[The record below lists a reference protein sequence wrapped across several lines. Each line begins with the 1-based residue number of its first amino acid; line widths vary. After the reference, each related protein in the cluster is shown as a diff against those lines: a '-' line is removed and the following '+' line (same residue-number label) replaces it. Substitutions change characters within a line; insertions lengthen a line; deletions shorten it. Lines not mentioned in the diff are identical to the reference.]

1 MAKPSLVPRRKGR
14 IIRVLL
20 LLILIVSVAIA
31 VSLWMHRVGVEQQ
44 VQMQEQYR
52 DDTIAELE
60 RGEGTYDAQSIVLY
74 DTSRVK
80 AERLAD
86 KLGASLRITEDGSF
100 ATLTL
105 PEGTSILDVY
115 RDEDNLPYLEQMSAD
130 WQVKISD
137 REEDK
142 DNDKDKDK
150 EHGPRGDRLPMRP
163 THHVSDPG
171 FAMQGYLDYMN
182 MQHLMGSYTGFGITV
197 AVIDTGI
204 DTDHPEFVG
213 RISEYSYNATEDKIV
228 KDYLLED
235 GSYDW
240 SLVED
245 EQGHGTAVSG
255 VIAAGANGIGTV
267 GIAPQVNLI
276 VIKAE
281 CDEKGTF
288 ARISDLVFG
297 LYYAIERDA
306 SIVNMSFGVYHPEN
320 PFAAATK
327 LAVDSDIICV
337 AAAGNSSLACPIWP
351 AADKNVFGI
360 GALAADSWE
369 LATYSNYGENV
380 DFVAPGT
387 TYTTCI
393 GGGYATKS
401 GTSFSCPA
409 TAGVIA
415 LYLSANSYQ
424 EFAEVEEL
432 LRASSYDLGEPGA
445 DWYYGYGAI
454 DAHALIAEQ
463 RGTVT
468 FHMMTDELDNTE
480 QVFIRNHTLQNMPQP
495 ERLYAIFDGWY
506 CDPGYTDEFTWY
518 EDVLTADRTL
528 YAKWVNEDD
537 GVPYTYAELEDG
549 TIEIRSYTGHRRYIT
564 IPDYIDGKPVS
575 SIGTGAFAYETNL
588 REVNLPKHLVRI
600 GDQAFVGCSNLIKME
615 IPDTVTEIGKYA
627 FCDNVRLS
635 SVAFGQDSQ
644 LTAIGTFA
652 FSGCGHLKYFHVPRN
667 VASLDGSAFFGDTS
681 MLAFSVHEE
690 NQSFFS
696 QNGVLF
702 NRAMT
707 TAVAYPAGR
716 NGEFALPASVYEVG
730 DYAFA
735 LAKITQVDFS
745 NVQVIGPAAYMSS
758 DLEAVIIPD
767 NVTQMGG
774 RAFFRCEYLTTLH
787 IGYGIAEIPDGAFS
801 YCYALQ
807 SVMIPN
813 TVQSIGGGA
822 FGNASLHEG
831 LTFEKDSTLVYIGRD
846 AFRCTNIGSVEIPA
860 SVVMIDER
868 AFLGSCGSSLS
879 SVVFEQGSAL
889 RVIDESAFE
898 KTPITEI
905 TLPARLESIG
915 PFAFAYTN
923 LQAVTLPQSVSE
935 LGGGAFAFCPNLD
948 SIYVEYGNPVYT
960 DLEGVVYSIDMDM
973 LVAYPTGNSRAE
985 YTVPDGV
992 TKIGESAFCGTMYMS
1007 GIQLPESLEEIRSM
1021 AFLGCQNLY
1030 SVAIPD
1036 NVVQIGRLAFAEDR
1050 QLRSVT
1056 FGEDSKLPRISYESF
1071 AFCGLYSFRVPAN
1084 VSTMAQGAFIGCDDL
1099 TSFTFAGNSKLE
1111 SISAYMFDGCTK
1123 LQTVTFEQGSALTSI
1138 QAHGFQGMTKLTT
1151 LDLGGASLTNIDN
1164 YAFLDCESLQSLT
1177 LPDTLTNIGR
1187 FAFYNCA
1194 SLSELTIP
1202 ALTEHIGSYAF
1213 YGTKNCSLYF
1223 KADELPLYLDEYWD
1237 HSLQAYYT
1245 GVVSV
1250 KEQGDWKYATKTNG
1264 NIAIIKYFGKESV
1277 IDLSKLKLGGKI
1289 ETVGGHAFEGCGI
1302 TSITLPDSL
1311 LEIQR
1316 YAFADT
1322 KHLSSVI
1329 IPKNVRYV
1337 ADHAFAGSGIAS
1349 LTFWGGR
1356 INVIEAYAFAYT
1368 DNLKSVELPD
1378 SLTKLGSYA
1387 FHRSG
1392 IESLQFG
1399 EHFSLTKIPEAAFS
1413 ETKLTSVKIPDSVT
1427 EIGYSAFRDTRTLTQ
1442 VELGRGENL
1451 IISSN
1456 AFYNTGISKIYIPDN
1471 VAHVGEYAL
1480 IGLENLTAYEVS
1492 SENKTYTAVDG
1503 VLYNKDKTKII
1514 AFPAGRTGSYEIP
1527 ACVESIG
1534 FGAFENTKLSSISF
1548 AQDINLLTIGWRA
1561 FYNAE
1566 NLTEITIPASVVS
1579 IDYYAFA
1586 SCKNLTT
1593 VDFATNDSLKGI
1605 YEGAFFG
1612 CQRLEHITLP
1622 DSVVEISDYAFY
1634 GCMSLQDIPVSAQ
1647 TQLKGIYDHAFAY
1660 AGLTELTIP
1669 ETLIDIGSYAF
1680 QGSRVTQATVPDT
1693 NAWDLVIG
1701 IGAFADCNQMEEIT
1715 VPFIG
1720 ASFEDKEITWF
1731 GYIFGAGGYEA
1742 NATYVPTSLKR
1753 VVISEG
1759 ITFVGT
1765 GAFYSKEM
1773 VYIESSGSY
1782 VGTCGHNIE
1791 ELVLPKSIISVGK
1804 LAFADCTASFSLGT
1818 IDKIDGGNDEYTT
1831 TFSRSGIKAI
1841 AFGDGVTKI
1850 SRYTFRECDDLR
1862 SIHIPKTLVDLDEK
1876 VMEYVIFHAFSQ
1888 CSAHIT
1894 VDQDHP
1900 IYEAR
1905 EKVIVRKDTGRVLH
1919 TNAVGGI
1926 EDYIDTEDG
1935 FRFTTDGKLIAYL
1948 GDERVVKLPTDF
1960 FGEPYQIYRLTGVKH
1975 VIVPE
1980 GITTIDAYAFENCG
1994 TLESIE
2000 LPKSVTSIGDGA
2012 FMNCHE
2018 LKTIR
2023 LSENLTSIG
2032 RNAFFNCYALTEI
2045 DIPDSVQ
2052 TIGSAAFYDCRNL
2065 TSVQLPRQLKKI
2077 EGQMFSGCICL
2088 SDIMLPES
2096 IVSLGNNAFSNC
2108 LALKTI
2114 RIPKNVQTLQ
2124 GAFTNCRFEDFSI
2137 DPDNPY
2143 LHEENGI
2150 LYNADKTKIVGALE
2164 GVTEI
2169 VIPNSVIDIR
2179 LSGVQS
2185 IEKVTFE
2192 EGSKMT
2198 HVSSGAFS
2206 GCVSLTTVILPN
2218 SITSI
2223 NSSAFERCTSLTSIR
2238 IPPNVTCID
2247 SYAFNLCQSIY
2258 AVYNESD
2265 LEITLGTSD
2274 FGKIAANAVLVV
2286 DKDGTKHYKVKDDGT
2301 VYIDTAD
2308 GFLFKKLGE
2317 TYTLIAY
2324 IGDSTKVTLPVDY
2337 MGHTYN
2343 IYSMRGVNHVVF
2355 PWGHTHVDGSAFIS
2369 CYSLK
2374 SVEIPESVTE
2384 LGSAA
2389 FYYCQNLSQVTLDAN
2404 IDEIQSSTFAGCLAL
2419 TDITIPASVKKIG
2432 MRAFEECSKLD
2443 TIILLSQNIEQIGQN
2458 AFSQTQ
2464 YSKDLSNWENG
2475 VLKLGELVIGV
2486 DSQNENIMIKSDAII
2501 APDAFENCYKLKN
2514 LSLGGDYISLLA
2526 PLSNIETLI
2535 IQKMP
2540 SHPISFYFGR
2550 SPSVPL
2556 TLNKIVLCK
2565 GVNVYQQS
2573 FEKITGITIFVEGSK
2588 EDCPWDKVYPGWNNG
2603 NRVIYGDDWYLVSYY
2618 DADGTLLSTHQYT
2631 TNEVIK
2637 PPHLYSHTDKQ
2648 DAYVFMGWD
2657 ADGDGIAD
2665 ALPATLNRDYE
2676 LRAVYQKTEAQY
2688 RVEYMDQDGKTV
2700 LHSYLLLYGAEIPTV
2715 ADPVKKGYTFIGWS
2729 RIPATVTEDVRIYSE
2744 WRHTGN
2750 GHEYQTSVV
2759 EPSCTVDG
2767 YTLHTCSVCDES
2779 YKTDVIKATGHNFG
2793 DWEVT
2798 RKADCKKQGSMYREC
2813 ACGQKETQVIERTP
2827 HEYVETHRVEST
2839 CKQPGKLTL
2848 SCKHCNDKAKSDL
2861 PLRQHEY
2868 QEKHA
2873 KRHALDSFLKKYDKL
2888 MYGMRGDDEIYYYEC
2903 SGCNRVRTHE
2913 NERSQSHGAAGVMS
2927 VGCAHVPSD
2936 WQILIAPTCAE
2947 YGANVQACTLCQEVL
2962 DVQLVE
2968 NNANS
2973 HISADAVEEDRKEP
2987 TCTETGGYDSVV
2999 YCINCG
3005 EELGREHVE
3014 IPANGHTSAD
3024 IVIENRVEPT
3034 CTEHGSCDNV
3044 TYCSACDAEL
3054 SREHVVLDAIGHNH
3068 NATVTAP
3075 TCTEQGYTTYT
3086 CHCGDVYVDHE
3097 VEALGHTPS
3106 DWITDTEPQIG
3117 VSGSKHKACTA
3128 CGEILETA
3136 TMDALTEAPTTEE
3149 PTTEEPTTDAPITDA
3164 PSTDTPTT
3172 DAEGT
3177 EQSTEPKDEG
3187 GCNGSLSAAFSCMML
3202 IAFAAVAVTTKK
3214 KY

>member
-1 MAKPSLVPRRKGR
+1 M
-14 IIRVLL
+14 
-20 LLILIVSVAIA
+20 
-31 VSLWMHRVGVEQQ
+31 
-44 VQMQEQYR
+44 
-52 DDTIAELE
+52 
-60 RGEGTYDAQSIVLY
+60 
-74 DTSRVK
+74 
-80 AERLAD
+80 
-86 KLGASLRITEDGSF
+86 
-100 ATLTL
+100 
-105 PEGTSILDVY
+105 
-115 RDEDNLPYLEQMSAD
+115 
-130 WQVKISD
+130 
-137 REEDK
+137 
-142 DNDKDKDK
+142 
-150 EHGPRGDRLPMRP
+150 
-163 THHVSDPG
+163 
-171 FAMQGYLDYMN
+171 
-182 MQHLMGSYTGFGITV
+182 
-197 AVIDTGI
+197 
-204 DTDHPEFVG
+204 
-213 RISEYSYNATEDKIV
+213 
-228 KDYLLED
+228 
-235 GSYDW
+235 
-240 SLVED
+240 
-245 EQGHGTAVSG
+245 
-255 VIAAGANGIGTV
+255 
-267 GIAPQVNLI
+267 
-276 VIKAE
+276 
-281 CDEKGTF
+281 
-288 ARISDLVFG
+288 
-297 LYYAIERDA
+297 
-306 SIVNMSFGVYHPEN
+306 
-320 PFAAATK
+320 
-327 LAVDSDIICV
+327 
-337 AAAGNSSLACPIWP
+337 
-351 AADKNVFGI
+351 
-360 GALAADSWE
+360 
-369 LATYSNYGENV
+369 
-380 DFVAPGT
+380 
-387 TYTTCI
+387 
-393 GGGYATKS
+393 
-401 GTSFSCPA
+401 
-409 TAGVIA
+409 
-415 LYLSANSYQ
+415 
-424 EFAEVEEL
+424 
-432 LRASSYDLGEPGA
+432 
-445 DWYYGYGAI
+445 
-454 DAHALIAEQ
+454 IAEQ

-575 SIGTGAFAYETNL
+575 SIGTGAFAYQTNL
-588 REVNLPKHLVRI
+588 REVNLPKYLVRI
-600 GDQAFVGCSNLIKME
+600 GNQAFLGCSNLIKME

-635 SVAFGQDSQ
+635 SVAFGADSQ
-644 LTAIGTFA
+644 LTSIGIFA
-652 FSGCGHLKYFHVPRN
+652 FRGCGHLKYFTVPRN
-667 VASLDGSAFFGDTS
+667 VASLDGSAFFGDTA

-735 LAKITQVDFS
+735 FAGITQVDFS

-767 NVTQMGG
+767 NVTQMGDS
-774 RAFFRCEYLTTLH
+774 AFFGCEYLTTLH
-787 IGYGIAEIPDGAFS
+787 IGHGIAEIPAGAFS
-801 YCYALQ
+801 DCSALQ

-813 TVQSIGGGA
+813 TVQSIGTGA
-822 FGNASLHEG
+822 FENASLPEG
-831 LTFEKDSTLVYIGRD
+831 LTFEKDSTLVYIGMG
-846 AFRCTNIGSVEIPA
+846 AFSCTNIASVEIPA
-860 SVVMIDER
+860 SVVTIDKR
-868 AFLGSCGSSLS
+868 AFAGSCGSSLS

-935 LGGGAFAFCPNLD
+935 LGGGAFAFCPGLE
-948 SIYVEYGNPVYT
+948 SIYVEDGNPVYT
-960 DLEGVVYSIDMDM
+960 DLDGVVYSSDMDM
-973 LVAYPTGNSRAE
+973 LVAYPTGNRRAE
-985 YTVPDGV
+985 YAVSGGV
-992 TKIGESAFCGTMYMS
+992 TKIGESAFYGTMYMS

-1021 AFLGCQNLY
+1021 AFFGCQNLY

-1071 AFCGLYSFRVPAN
+1071 AYCGLYSFRVPAN

-1099 TSFTFAGNSKLE
+1099 TSITFAGNSKLE

-1123 LQTVTFEQGSALTSI
+1123 LQTVMFEQGSALTSI

-1349 LTFWGGR
+1349 LTFRGGR

-1399 EHFSLTKIPEAAFS
+1399 EHFSLAKIPEAAFS
-1413 ETKLTSVKIPDSVT
+1413 ETKLTSVKIPDSVI
-1427 EIGYSAFRDTRTLTQ
+1427 EIGYAAFRDTRTLTQ

-1503 VLYNKDKTKII
+1503 VLYNKEKTKII

-1593 VDFATNDSLKGI
+1593 VNFATNDSLKGI

-1612 CQRLEHITLP
+1612 CQRLEHITIP

-1634 GCMSLQDIPVSAQ
+1634 GCMSLEDIPVSEQ

-1742 NATYVPTSLKR
+1742 NATYVPKSLKR
-1753 VVISEG
+1753 VVITEG
-1759 ITFVGT
+1759 ITAIPY
-1765 GAFYSKEM
+1765 GAFYK
-1773 VYIESSGSY
+1773 IECLESIDVPHS
-1782 VGTCGHNIE
+1782 VVAVE
-1791 ELVLPKSIISVGK
+1791 EHGFTDTKARYTLTNEITVDDMHR
-1804 LAFADCTASFSLGT
+1804 A
-1818 IDKIDGGNDEYTT
+1818 IDY
-1831 TFSRSGIKAI
+1831 R
-1841 AFGDGVTKI
+1841 FGDGLSGYLTIAEGPVQIYNSAFCGCDHLIGITIPEGVQYI
-1850 SRYTFRECDDLR
+1850 SWGAFLQCYRLESVSLPDSLIRIDSAAFASCDSLK
-1862 SIHIPKTLVDLDEK
+1862 S
-1876 VMEYVIFHAFSQ
+1876 
-1888 CSAHIT
+1888 IT
-1894 VDQDHP
+1894 VP
-1900 IYEAR
+1900 A
-1905 EKVIVRKDTGRVLH
+1905 
-1919 TNAVGGI
+1919 N
-1926 EDYIDTEDG
+1926 
-1935 FRFTTDGKLIAYL
+1935 
-1948 GDERVVKLPTDF
+1948 
-1960 FGEPYQIYRLTGVKH
+1960 
-1975 VIVPE
+1975 
-1980 GITTIDAYAFENCG
+1980 
-1994 TLESIE
+1994 
-2000 LPKSVTSIGDGA
+2000 VTSIGDGA
-2012 FMNCHE
+2012 FSCPN
-2018 LKTIR
+2018 LKEVINKSNLVMEFGSRENGEIAYYAIVIEDSDGTRRYRDDNTHIQTEDGFVFVEKDGEYVLISYTGTEKEITLPRDFNGSAYRIEEFSGNATTVIIPDTFTEIHDDAFSFNSTITRIVIPQTVTTIGDQAFHFCRNLSDITVPDSVTSIGANAFLYCSSLESIYLPDSVTQIGTSAFWDCTEMKYIR
-2023 LSENLTSIG
+2023 LPGTLTKISGALLSGCKSLTSISIPESVTVIDEL
-2032 RNAFFNCYALTEI
+2032 AFQNCTALTNITIPSGVEVI
-2045 DIPDSVQ
+2045 GSMAFRTCSSLTSIEIPDGVVS
-2052 TIGSAAFYDCRNL
+2052 IGN
-2065 TSVQLPRQLKKI
+2065 
-2077 EGQMFSGCICL
+2077 
-2088 SDIMLPES
+2088 
-2096 IVSLGNNAFSNC
+2096 
-2108 LALKTI
+2108 
-2114 RIPKNVQTLQ
+2114 
-2124 GAFTNCRFEDFSI
+2124 GAFERCYN
-2137 DPDNPY
+2137 
-2143 LHEENGI
+2143 LEEI
-2150 LYNADKTKIVGALE
+2150 S
-2164 GVTEI
+2164 
-2169 VIPNSVIDIR
+2169 IPNSVETIG
-2179 LSGVQS
+2179 SGVFDSTNIKQVHLQESNPYFVVDGGLLFTKDYERIVCLLPGVSDFTWPAHITTVPSGLFYECRNLES
-2185 IEKVTFE
+2185 ITIPEGVTHI
-2192 EGSKMT
+2192 GAN
-2198 HVSSGAFS
+2198 AFS
-2206 GCVSLTTVILPN
+2206 GCVNLKEINLPDSVVEIGPSAFMNCISLTEITLPSGLKAIPDNLFTYCNDLSKVIIPQGVEVIG
-2218 SITSI
+2218 SQVVYG
-2223 NSSAFERCTSLTSIR
+2223 CPCLTSIT
-2238 IPPNVTCID
+2238 IPQSVTKIADNAFAGSPND
-2247 SYAFNLCQSIY
+2247 KYAFIQKITNKSSVALTLDDLPETVKVLEDASGNKTYRTYEDGQSY
-2258 AVYNESD
+2258 VETADHFLFRLSGPYNNNIIFLNAYVGEKETVTLPLDFNGSQYIINHFKGGMSTVIIPD
-2265 LEITLGTSD
+2265 GLVAGYGQAFFGCKGLENIILPDTIDGIGTE
-2274 FGKIAANAVLVV
+2274 AL
-2286 DKDGTKHYKVKDDGT
+2286 
-2301 VYIDTAD
+2301 IDTA
-2308 GFLFKKLGE
+2308 F
-2317 TYTLIAY
+2317 
-2324 IGDSTKVTLPVDY
+2324 
-2337 MGHTYN
+2337 YN
-2343 IYSMRGVNHVVF
+2343 N
-2355 PWGHTHVDGSAFIS
+2355 PDNWVDGCLYAGNHLI
-2369 CYSLK
+2369 K
-2374 SVEIPESVTE
+2374 VAADVE
-2384 LGSAA
+2384 
-2389 FYYCQNLSQVTLDAN
+2389 Q
-2404 IDEIQSSTFAGCLAL
+2404 
-2419 TDITIPASVKKIG
+2419 
-2432 MRAFEECSKLD
+2432 
-2443 TIILLSQNIEQIGQN
+2443 
-2458 AFSQTQ
+2458 
-2464 YSKDLSNWENG
+2464 
-2475 VLKLGELVIGV
+2475 LVIHTDTV
-2486 DSQNENIMIKSDAII
+2486 SI
-2501 APDAFENCYKLKN
+2501 ARDAFDGCYQLKEVTIGGNYPQALSTLTN
-2514 LSLGGDYISLLA
+2514 L
-2526 PLSNIETLI
+2526 ETLI
-2535 IQKMP
+2535 LTELPTHQIWE
-2540 SHPISFYFGR
+2540 YF
-2550 SPSVPL
+2550 SYQLNDMPL
-2556 TLNKIVLCK
+2556 TLSRIILKSSC
-2565 GVNVYQQS
+2565 NVRDSNLFYS
-2573 FEKITGITIFVEGSK
+2573 VTGITVFVESPK

-2603 NRVIYGDDWYLVSYY
+2603 NHVIYGDDWYLVSYY
-2618 DADGTLLSTHQYT
+2618 AADGELLATHQYT
-2631 TNEVIK
+2631 ANEVIK

-2688 RVEYMDQDGKTV
+2688 RVEYMDKDGKTV
-2700 LHSYLLLYGAEIPTV
+2700 LHSYLLPYGAEIPTV
-2715 ADPVKKGYTFIGWS
+2715 ADPVRKGYTFIGWS
-2729 RIPATVTEDVRIYSE
+2729 GIPATVTEDVRIYSE

-2793 DWEVT
+2793 DWVVIH
-2798 RKADCKKQGSMYREC
+2798 KASCKKQGSMYREC

-2888 MYGMRGDDEIYYYEC
+2888 MYGMRSDDEIYYYEC

-2936 WQILIAPTCAE
+2936 WQILIAPTCVE

-2968 NNANS
+2968 NTANS
-2973 HISADAVEEDRKEP
+2973 HIAADAVEEDRKEP

-3005 EELGREHVE
+3005 EELDREYVE

-3086 CHCGDVYVDHE
+3086 CHCGDTYVDHE
-3097 VEALGHTPS
+3097 IEALGHTPS
-3106 DWITDTEPQIG
+3106 DWITDAEPQIG
-3117 VSGSKHKACTA
+3117 VPGSKHKACTV

-3136 TMDALTEAPTTEE
+3136 TMDA
-3149 PTTEEPTTDAPITDA
+3149 
-3164 PSTDTPTT
+3164 
-3172 DAEGT
+3172 EG
-3177 EQSTEPKDEG
+3177 TEPKDDG
-3187 GCNGSLSAAFSCMML
+3187 GCNGGLSAAFSCMML
-3202 IAFAAVAVTTKK
+3202 IAFAAAAVTTKK